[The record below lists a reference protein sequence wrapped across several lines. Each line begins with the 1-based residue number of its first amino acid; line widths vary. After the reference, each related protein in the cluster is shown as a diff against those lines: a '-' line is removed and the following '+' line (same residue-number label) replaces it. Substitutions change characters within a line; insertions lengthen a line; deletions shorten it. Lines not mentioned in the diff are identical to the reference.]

1 MYDIYCNSFLH
12 SLFNVLY
19 FFLCFCWYV
28 LLYSIQTVIYFT
40 LISTYCIHN
49 FSVWAPSFGE
59 FLTYWPILFRHIV
72 LCSRYS
78 TLLIGHSALFKLLT
92 LRLFYLLVI
101 LLYLRYLL
109 TDHCTYRLSF
119 FIQDIHLIDYSSHST
134 LRYLLIGC
142 ALMFCLL

>member
-1 MYDIYCNSFLH
+1 MTFIVIVFCTVSLMYYISFYVFVGMFYCIPFK
-12 SLFNVLY
+12 
-19 FFLCFCWYV
+19 
-28 LLYSIQTVIYFT
+28 LLYFT
-40 LISTYCIHN
+40 LISTYCIPN

-72 LCSRYS
+72 LCSRCS
-78 TLLIGHSALFKLLT
+78 TLLIGHSALFKLFT
-92 LRLFYLLVI
+92 RLFYLLVI

-119 FIQDIHLIDYSSHST
+119 FIQDIHLIDYSTHST

>member
-1 MYDIYCNSFLH
+1 MTFIVIFFSTVSLMYYIHFWFLLVCFIVFH
-12 SLFNVLY
+12 SNCYIFYFNFYIL
-19 FFLCFCWYV
+19 
-28 LLYSIQTVIYFT
+28 
-40 LISTYCIHN
+40 N

-78 TLLIGHSALFKLLT
+78 TLFIGHSALFKLFS

-109 TDHCTYRLSF
+109 IDHCTYRLSF
-119 FIQDIHLIDYSSHST
+119 FIQDIHFIDYSSHST